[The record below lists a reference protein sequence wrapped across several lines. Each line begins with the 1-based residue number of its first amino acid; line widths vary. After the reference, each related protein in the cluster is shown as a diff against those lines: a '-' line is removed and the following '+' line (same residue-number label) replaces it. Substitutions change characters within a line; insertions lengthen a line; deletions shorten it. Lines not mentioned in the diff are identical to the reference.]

1 MLLQFSVILYQKL
14 AYMGNKCLFIPTII
28 LDISL
33 SLFSPVSGNN
43 ISNFISIYYN
53 IKKIYQ
59 PLHNGQKIMVNALGY
74 IIFND
79 IENTL
84 SR

>member
-1 MLLQFSVILYQKL
+1 
-14 AYMGNKCLFIPTII
+14 MGNKSLSIPTII

-33 SLFSPVSGNN
+33 SLFRPVSGNN